1 MGYIIELDAS
11 KPTAADPVAEGAEE
25 IRLIKE
31 ALKDTFPS
39 ANGPLRVSNEAI
51 AVTMQEVIPKMQEE
65 IDELRARLE
74 VLESA

>member
-1 MGYIIELDAS
+1 MPYIVQLDAS
-11 KPTAADPVAEGAEE
+11 KPVATDPVADGAEE
-25 IRLIKE
+25 IRVIKE

-51 AVTMQEVIPKMQEE
+51 AVTMQEVIPAMQAE